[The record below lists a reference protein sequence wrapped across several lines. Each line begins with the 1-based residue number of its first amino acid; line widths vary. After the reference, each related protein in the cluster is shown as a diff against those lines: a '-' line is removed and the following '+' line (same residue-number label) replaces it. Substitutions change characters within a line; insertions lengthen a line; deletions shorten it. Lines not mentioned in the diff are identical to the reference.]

1 MEDITLH
8 QRVDQDQGEDLL
20 MEVDPRMTTTVVETI
35 PVEEELPG
43 KDMAEDPPAVAG
55 DLQLGVALGLLTEA
69 AEGDTQMVS
78 AKEKAEEED
87 EEKEI
92 LAEMVL
98 VMAEMI
104 LISLAV
110 IPEADRMMIHQE
122 ILMKNRM
129 ATQVVTRLTDMM
141 EIGNLIPRLRMMIF
155 IRTRPVSGF
164 HLWFQLVYVFSLFH
178 LCLQLVSVFP
188 AFFCV
193 FTLLCMCGLGVLSF
207 SGF

>member
-1 MEDITLH
+1 VEDITLH

-20 MEVDPRMTTTVVETI
+20 MEVDPRMTITVVKTI

-55 DLQLGVALGLLTEA
+55 DLQLGVALGLLMEA

-92 LAEMVL
+92 LGEMVL

-110 IPEADRMMIHQE
+110 IPEADRMMTHQE
-122 ILMKNRM
+122 ILMKNRTV
-129 ATQVVTRLTDMM
+129 TQVVTRVTDMM

-155 IRTRPVSGF
+155 IRTLPVRISRSMLLRF
-164 HLWFQLVYVFSLFH
+164 LNMKEYQLVRY
-178 LCLQLVSVFP
+178 
-188 AFFCV
+188 
-193 FTLLCMCGLGVLSF
+193 G
-207 SGF
+207 